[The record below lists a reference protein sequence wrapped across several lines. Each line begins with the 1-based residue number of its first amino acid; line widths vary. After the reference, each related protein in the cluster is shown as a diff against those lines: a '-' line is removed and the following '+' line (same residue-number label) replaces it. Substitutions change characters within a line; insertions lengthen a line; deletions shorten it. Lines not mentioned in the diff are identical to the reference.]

1 MADLRI
7 ANTILA
13 QLGARRFISMTG
25 ARNFIGG
32 ENCLMFSLP
41 AGIAKD
47 GINKVR
53 ITLDWTDTYI
63 FEALKVSRG
72 PELKFETIE
81 KLEYVYADDLEDIF
95 TRVTGLDTHL

>member
-1 MADLRI
+1 MADLGI

-13 QLGARRFISMTG
+13 QLGGRRFISMTG
-25 ARNFIGG
+25 ARNFVGG
-32 ENCLMFSLP
+32 VNYLMFSLP
-41 AGIAKD
+41 AGLAKD
-47 GINKVR
+47 SINKVR

>member
-13 QLGARRFISMTG
+13 QLGGRRFISMTG

-32 ENCLMFSLP
+32 ESCLMFSLP
-41 AGIAKD
+41 AGFAKD

-95 TRVTGLDTHL
+95 TNITGLDTHL